1 MQRKKKK
8 ERKKSGRG
16 KAVFPALF
24 CSAVLSF
31 CFIMLQTVVVCP
43 ALTFLKQSDAA
54 GKGIKAVAL
63 LY

>member
-1 MQRKKKK
+1 MQKKKKK

>member
-1 MQRKKKK
+1 MQKKRKK
-8 ERKKSGRG
+8 RKKLGRG
-16 KAVFPALF
+16 EAVFPALF

-31 CFIMLQTVVVCP
+31 CFIMLQTVVVRP

>member
-1 MQRKKKK
+1 MQKKEKRKK
-8 ERKKSGRG
+8 EIRKGRSS
-16 KAVFPALF
+16 FPSIVLQ
-24 CSAVLSF
+24 CSSF

-63 LY
+63 SY